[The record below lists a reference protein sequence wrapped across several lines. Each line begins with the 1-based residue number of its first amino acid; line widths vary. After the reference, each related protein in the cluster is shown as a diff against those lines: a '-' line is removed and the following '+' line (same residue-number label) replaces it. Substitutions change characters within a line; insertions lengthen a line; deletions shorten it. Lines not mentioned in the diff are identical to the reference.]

1 MVFGVT
7 AVVSLKGRTH
17 TSESRLAKAVGFPLG
32 LQGCNLDFKIEKVE
46 IKPTKCDC

>member
-17 TSESRLAKAVGFPLG
+17 TSESRLAGGFPLG